1 MTMQAQRFGVEIEF
15 TGITRGDAAAVVAEH
30 FDTSVTYSGA
40 GYDTRKVADGQGR
53 IWKVMSDS
61 SIRAQRKD
69 DGRRVSADGNY
80 RCELVTPILNYG
92 DIETLQEIVRKL
104 RGAGAI
110 ANASCGIHI
119 HVDAAPH
126 TAKTLRNLMNLV
138 ASKEDMLYRALGV
151 NSDRLHYCKK
161 ADKDVLGKVNAA
173 KPSEM
178 RRLEEI
184 WYGTT
189 NVERRHWHYDDSR
202 YHGVN
207 LHSTFTKGTVEFRLF
222 NAASDTGNLH
232 AGEIKAY
239 IQLCLAISYQALTQS
254 RASYRPTATD
264 NEKYAFRC
272 WLLRLGM
279 IGDEFKTARHHLLKR
294 LEGDSAWRHGRAA

>member
-15 TGITRGDAAAVVAEH
+15 TGITRKTAAAVVAEH
-30 FDTSVTYSGA
+30 FGTTATYSGN
-40 GYDTRKVADGQGR
+40 GYDTRKVSDQQGR
-53 IWKVMSDS
+53 TWKVMSDS
-61 SIRAQRKD
+61 SITAQRRE
-69 DGRRVSADGNY
+69 DGRRVSADGAY
-80 RCELVTPILNYG
+80 KCELVTPILSYG

-104 RGAGAI
+104 REAGAI

-151 NSDRLHYCKK
+151 NSGRYSYCKK

-184 WYGTT
+184 WYSTATT
-189 NVERRHWHYDDSR
+189 ITTTAATAGSTSTRPSRRARSSSGSSTPPPTLATSTLARSR
-202 YHGVN
+202 
-207 LHSTFTKGTVEFRLF
+207 LTSSS
-222 NAASDTGNLH
+222 ASR
-232 AGEIKAY
+232 
-239 IQLCLAISYQALTQS
+239 S
-254 RASYRPTATD
+254 RIRRSPRAEHPTARPKPTT
-264 NEKYAFRC
+264 RS
-272 WLLRLGM
+272 
-279 IGDEFKTARHHLLKR
+279 TH
-294 LEGDSAWRHGRAA
+294 SAAGSCASA

>member
-15 TGITRGDAAAVVAEH
+15 TGITRKKAAEVVAEH
-30 FDTSVTYSGA
+30 FGTSVTYSGA
-40 GYDTRKVADGQGR
+40 GYDTRKVSDQQR
-53 IWKVMSDS
+53 RVWKVMSDS
-61 SIRAQRKD
+61 SVDAQRKEG
-69 DGRRVSADGNY
+69 GRRVSANGTY
-80 RCELVTPILNYG
+80 KCELVTPILSYA
-92 DIETLQEIVRKL
+92 DIDTLQEIVRKL
-104 RGAGAI
+104 RKAGAF
-110 ANASCGIHI
+110 ANATCGIHI

-126 TAKTLRNLMNLV
+126 TAKTLRNLMNMV

-151 NSDRLHYCKK
+151 NAGRYSYCKK
-161 ADKDVLGKVNAA
+161 ADKEVLRKVNAA

-189 NVERRHWHYDDSR
+189 NVERHHFHYDSSR

-239 IQLCLAISYQALTQS
+239 IQLCLAISHQALTQS
-254 RASYRPTATD
+254 RASYRPTSTD

-294 LEGDSAWRHGRAA
+294 LEGNSAWRNGRAA

>member
-15 TGITRGDAAAVVAEH
+15 TGITRKEAASVVAGH
-30 FDTSVTYSGA
+30 FGTRAVSHRD
-40 GYDTRKVADGQGR
+40 GYDTRKVADQQGR
-53 IWKVMSDS
+53 TWKVMSDS
-61 SIRAQRKD
+61 SINAQRRE
-69 DGRRVSADGNY
+69 DGRRVSADGAHK
-80 RCELVTPILNYG
+80 CELVTPILTYD
-92 DIETLQEIVRKL
+92 DIDTLQEIVRKL
-104 RGAGAI
+104 RKAGAF

-126 TAKTLRNLMNLV
+126 TAKTLRNLMNMV
-138 ASKEDMLYRALGV
+138 ASKEDILYRAVGV
-151 NSDRLHYCKK
+151 NNGRLSYCRK
-161 ADKDVLGKVNAA
+161 ADRRVLDQMNSS

-178 RRLEEI
+178 RALEEI
-184 WYGTT
+184 WYGTR
-189 NVERRHWHYDDSR
+189 NVELRHSHYDTSR
-202 YHGVN
+202 YRGVN

-239 IQLCLAISYQALTQS
+239 IQLCLAISHQALTQS
-254 RASYRPTATD
+254 RTSYRPTATN

-294 LEGDSAWRHGRAA
+294 LEGNSAWRNGQAA